1 MTGSMTRSYAF
12 IRRRGCSPRTSAV
25 SLSRALGGVPAAFHE
40 YALSSTTD
48 GSDDGEHEMHSRYPH
63 SCTRTCQV
71 RTTDLSDTSHFDC
84 RSASSP
90 SRTHTPRNR
99 SPDYDEQL
107 PEITR
112 CSGDTLDTPLAM
124 VVFCSCP
131 VV

>member
-12 IRRRGCSPRTSAV
+12 IRRRGCSPRTSDV
-25 SLSRALGGVPAAFHE
+25 SLSRALGGVPTAFHE
-40 YALSSTTD
+40 YALSSTADCPD
-48 GSDDGEHEMHSRYPH
+48 GSKHEMRPGYPH

-90 SRTHTPRNR
+90 PRTRTPQNR
-99 SPDYDEQL
+99 SPDYDGRL

-112 CSGDTLDTPLAM
+112 YSSDTLDTPLAM
-124 VVFCSCP
+124 VVFCSYP